1 MSASQSPLRLCEL
14 GNRFT
19 ESVNGENKQ
28 NQVHERKVNQRIA
41 YYDPGQSRPLTVRDE
56 DL

>member
-1 MSASQSPLRLCEL
+1 MSASQAPLRLCEL

-19 ESVNGENKQ
+19 KSVNGENKQ
-28 NQVHERKVNQRIA
+28 NQVHEREVNQRIA